1 MLSVFQLQLALLI
14 RPFNKLRNNNIDT
27 NWNQDW
33 KYDFWMN
40 LFVGMSSIG
49 VYVQNTVYGTKQKE
63 NEKKVRKCVTFT
75 EQKQTS
81 SFIQKDAGNICYGNL
96 IWNYWCG
103 CMTVGLIWRR
113 RCSYTFT
120 WVILV
125 KFKKR
130 ESQTKCQTSKQYELI
145 ANLKQIFFLNFR
157 IHIYEPTT
165 KINEKERERVEGR

>member
-1 MLSVFQLQLALLI
+1 MISEWICLLVWAVSVCACKTLCMKQ
-14 RPFNKLRNNNIDT
+14 NK
-27 NWNQDW
+27 
-33 KYDFWMN
+33 KKM
-40 LFVGMSSIG
+40 
-49 VYVQNTVYGTKQKE
+49 K
-63 NEKKVRKCVTFT
+63 KKVRKCVTFT
-75 EQKQTS
+75 ERKQTS
-81 SFIQKDAGNICYGNL
+81 SYIQKDAGNICYGNL

-113 RCSYTFT
+113 RCSHTFT

-125 KFKKR
+125 KIKKR

-165 KINEKERERVEGR
+165 KINEKERKWKGEWDRDRKRGKKTILKTNK